1 MVRKLVIA
9 VLPAALAVGH
19 AGAASAWVIV
29 NGGSENGTQLNGG
42 GSNGGGPNGIHINGI
57 KPNGQGTQ
65 GVSANGAAGAMV
77 ISIELPAPVVR

>member
-29 NGGSENGTQLNGG
+29 NGGGDNGTQLNGG
-42 GSNGGGPNGIHINGI
+42 GSNGIHINGI
-57 KPNGQGTQ
+57 KPNGRGTQ